1 MALFHVRAQSLDLVL
16 DLLDLLPL
24 LLEDLPQLAILLRQL
39 GARGAPGQGSEEEN
53 RYASHWPMM
62 TACTRRLRA
71 QQVSFSSWQS
81 GSSLP

>member
-1 MALFHVRAQSLDLVL
+1 MALLQVGPQPFDLAL
-16 DLLDLLPL
+16 HLLDLLPL
-24 LLEDLPQLAILLRQL
+24 LLEDGAQLPVLLRQL
-39 GARGAPGQGSEEEN
+39 GVCGAAREGNEDEN
-53 RYASHWPMM
+53 RYASHWPMI